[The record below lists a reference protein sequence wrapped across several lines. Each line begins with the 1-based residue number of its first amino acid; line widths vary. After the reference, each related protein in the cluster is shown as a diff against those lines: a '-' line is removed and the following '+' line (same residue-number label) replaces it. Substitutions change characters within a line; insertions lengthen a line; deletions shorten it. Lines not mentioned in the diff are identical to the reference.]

1 MAWNLDDAGY
11 ELLVYNRSDGPTEP
25 FADAGIEV
33 AESPRELGQ
42 QADVVITMVTDDEAL
57 AAVLDGPDGLLTGI
71 NGSNTV
77 IQMSTVTPDATLAA
91 AETVRAQNSRFV
103 DAPVS
108 GTVGPAE
115 EGTLTVLAGGEDDV
129 LDDVEAILE
138 AMGEPVVRCGGVGD
152 GARMKLFV
160 NLLLGDMMSA
170 YAEALTFGAAQDLNL
185 DAMQQVVEAGA
196 VDSPLFRYQG
206 PVDRSTRLRTALPG
220 RSAVQGSPVC
230 QRSCQRRG
238 ADAAPD
244 CGRSRVVLG
253 RERDGPR
260 QRRHDGGAEVPGV
273 GRRRDSRQLSSYP
286 HRYRTRVPRRERRGN
301 TPLRTRSNRTASS
314 HRPLSE
320 VGDRL

>member
-1 MAWNLDDAGY
+1 MQTIGFVGLGAMGAPMAWNLDDAGY

-196 VDSPLFRYQG
+196 VDSPLFRIKGQLIAARDFEPRF
-206 PVDRSTRLRTALPG
+206 PVDLQFKDLRYANEVANDVGLTLPQTAAA
-220 RSAVQGSPVC
+220 RESFSAASAMGH
-230 QRSCQRRG
+230 G
-238 ADAAPD
+238 NEDMTA
-244 CGRSRVVLG
+244 VLKYL
-253 RERDGPR
+253 ESV
-260 QRRHDGGAEVPGV
+260 AGV
-273 GRRRDSRQLSSYP
+273 
-286 HRYRTRVPRRERRGN
+286 T
-301 TPLRTRSNRTASS
+301 
-314 HRPLSE
+314 
-320 VGDRL
+320 VGE